1 MMCWKRL
8 RFGDLQKEKKKA
20 QNVSSPILTRGL
32 VTKAAMSM
40 EKRYGSCIKLETETI
55 KKRGKKT
62 KVAEQEKLCRC
73 ECLEAI
79 LPSMIH
85 CLICHKTFASDDEFE
100 DHSESKCI
108 PYSLATEE
116 AKEISDFS
124 KAKESLK
131 SDYLNVKSSVG
142 KDVAEISNVSEL
154 DSGLIRYQEEESISP
169 YHFEEICS
177 KFVTKDS
184 NRDLVKD
191 IGLIGSNGIPTF
203 LPSSYTHLDDSM
215 LISANS
221 SKLDGDDS
229 GDQVIFAGSETN
241 VEGLNSESNMS
252 IDRSFT
258 HDLGGPPSKPSGL
271 GFGFS
276 ELKIKKYSGSGLK
289 SCCVVPQASL
299 KRITGKALPV
309 FRFLKTNLLDMD
321 VALPDEALRPSKSH
335 PDRRRAWRIFVKSA
349 QSIYELVQ
357 ASIVLEDMVKPGYLK
372 NAWWYW
378 SSLSAAAKIST
389 LSALSVRIFSLDAA
403 IMYDKLITPSD
414 PMDETKPIISLPDEK
429 SQPVS
434 DSQERSSR
442 ANRRSGKKRKE
453 PEVS

>member
-1 MMCWKRL
+1 
-8 RFGDLQKEKKKA
+8 
-20 QNVSSPILTRGL
+20 
-32 VTKAAMSM
+32 MS
-40 EKRYGSCIKLETETI
+40 
-55 KKRGKKT
+55 
-62 KVAEQEKLCRC
+62 
-73 ECLEAI
+73 
-79 LPSMIH
+79 
-85 CLICHKTFASDDEFE
+85 F
-100 DHSESKCI
+100 
-108 PYSLATEE
+108 
-116 AKEISDFS
+116 
-124 KAKESLK
+124 
-131 SDYLNVKSSVG
+131 
-142 KDVAEISNVSEL
+142 
-154 DSGLIRYQEEESISP
+154 
-169 YHFEEICS
+169 
-177 KFVTKDS
+177 
-184 NRDLVKD
+184 
-191 IGLIGSNGIPTF
+191 
-203 LPSSYTHLDDSM
+203 
-215 LISANS
+215 
-221 SKLDGDDS
+221 
-229 GDQVIFAGSETN
+229 
-241 VEGLNSESNMS
+241 
-252 IDRSFT
+252 DRSFT

-335 PDRRRAWRIFVKSA
+335 PERRRAWRIFVKSA

-357 ASIVLEDMVKPGYLK
+357 ATIVLEDMVKTGYLK

-414 PMDETKPIISLPDEK
+414 PMDETNPIISLTDQK
-429 SQPVS
+429 SQPIS